1 MISDNYECPRC
12 HNNFPSSNKILHDVR
27 CTEEHPLSNNDKEN
41 FIVIKK
47 ENEEN
52 KKSDLNPVFV
62 CDICHI
68 NMPQSEKNDHIL
80 CHNLDEREKKK
91 EKKIKRIEEQKRIE
105 EEIRKA
111 NEQKRKE
118 KEIKKKKFIEQQK
131 EIERQIQRDI
141 RRKNTNP
148 NPNQNNDR
156 SDNNS
161 NSNTNN
167 NIVGGNI
174 IRNIASGIKEVFSLF
189 NNYDISLQSNNN
201 NLNNNAHINHNNN
214 NNNNN
219 NNINNQN
226 INRRINNNTN
236 NQNINRRIINNIGN
250 NNNVHIRHRPL
261 NINNLNNHIH
271 THSRINDNLRN
282 NINHNHHINN
292 FRIRIKHDH
301 GTDAQIMN
309 QLPEAFIEDVNKL
322 DNEKKNCVICL
333 EDFKTGDKTI
343 ILPCI
348 HIFHNNCIKN
358 WLKKQNSCPICKF
371 KISSENMHS

>member
-1 MISDNYECPRC
+1 MMISDNYECPRC

-68 NMPQSEKNDHIL
+68 NMPQSEKYDHIL

-91 EKKIKRIEEQKRIE
+91 EKKIKRIEEQKKIEEEIRKANEQKRIE

-219 NNINNQN
+219 NNNPN
-226 INRRINNNTN
+226 INRRI
-236 NQNINRRIINNIGN
+236 N
-250 NNNVHIRHRPL
+250 NNNVHIRHRPV
-261 NINNLNNHIH
+261 NINNINNPNPNHIH
-271 THSRINDNLRN
+271 NRINDNLRN
-282 NINHNHHINN
+282 NVIHNHHINPFHN
-292 FRIRIKHDH
+292 HIRIRKKHDH
-301 GTDAQIMN
+301 GTDTQIMN

>member
-1 MISDNYECPRC
+1 MMISDNYECPRC

-214 NNNNN
+214 NN
-219 NNINNQN
+219 I
-226 INRRINNNTN
+226 N

-271 THSRINDNLRN
+271 THNRINDNLRN

-371 KISSENMHS
+371 KINSENMHS